1 MVTFPNS
8 KINLGLNVV
17 QKREDGFH
25 DIETVFLP
33 IPFYD
38 ALEILP
44 SPDSATTLIVTGLPI
59 ANDGENLCLKAFK
72 LLKNYF
78 PLLPEIDIQ
87 LHKAI
92 PIGAGLG
99 GGSSD
104 AASML
109 SLLNKKFNLQ
119 IERQHLLD
127 YALQLGSDCPFFII
141 NKPCLAKGRGEIL
154 EKINLPLS
162 DYKIV
167 LINPGI
173 HINTGEIF
181 QHTTVTT
188 PIKSIRDIIQQP
200 VSTWKNELVN
210 DFEKI
215 VFHRHPVIKKI
226 KEDLYYHKAIYAA
239 MTGTGS
245 TVFGIFNKK
254 DEVDY
259 SIEKEYFHRW
269 FDLDQY

>member
-1 MVTFPNS
+1 MVTFPNC

-17 QKREDGFH
+17 QKRKDGFH
-25 DIETVFLP
+25 DIETVFFP
-33 IPFYD
+33 VPFYD

-44 SPDSATTLIVTGLPI
+44 SPNNTTTLTVTGSSI
-59 ANDGENLCLKAFK
+59 VNNEENLCLKAFK
-72 LLKNYF
+72 LLKNDF
-78 PLLPEIDIQ
+78 PSLPEIDIQ

-109 SLLNKKFNLQ
+109 LLLNKKFNIQ
-119 IERQHLLD
+119 IERQKLLS
-127 YALQLGSDCPFFII
+127 YSLQLGSDCPFFII
-141 NKPCLAKGRGEIL
+141 DKPCLAKGRGEIL
-154 EKINLPLS
+154 EEIDLS
-162 DYKIV
+162 LAGYKMI

-181 QHTTVTT
+181 QHIKPAP
-188 PIKSIRDIIQQP
+188 PIKPIRNIIHQP
-200 VSTWKNELVN
+200 VATWKDELLN

-226 KEDLYYHKAIYAA
+226 KEDLYNLKAIYAA

-254 DEVDY
+254 DEVNY
-259 SIEKEYFHRW
+259 PVEKEYFYKW

>member
-1 MVTFPNS
+1 MVTFPNC

-17 QKREDGFH
+17 RKRKDGFH
-25 DIETVFLP
+25 NIETVFLP

-44 SPDSATTLIVTGLPI
+44 SSNNTTSVTVTGLPI
-59 ANDGENLCLKAFK
+59 TTDGENLCLKAFR
-72 LLKNYF
+72 LLKNDF
-78 PLLPEIDIQ
+78 SSLPEIDIQ

-104 AASML
+104 AANML
-109 SLLNKKFNLQ
+109 LVLNKKFNLQ
-119 IERQHLLD
+119 IQRQQLLD
-127 YALQLGSDCPFFII
+127 YSLQLGSDCPFFTI

-154 EKINLPLS
+154 EEINVSLS
-162 DYKIV
+162 DFKII

-173 HINTGEIF
+173 HINTSEIF
-181 QHTTVTT
+181 QHIKPTMPAK
-188 PIKSIRDIIQQP
+188 PIGRIIQQP

-215 VFHRHPVIKKI
+215 VFHRHPVIKEI
-226 KEDLYYHKAIYAA
+226 KENLYNHKAIYAA

-245 TVFGIFNKK
+245 TVFGIFNKT

-259 SIEKEYFHRW
+259 PVKKEYFHRW
-269 FDLDQY
+269 FNLGKY